1 MAPDS
6 QSKVF
11 KRRTEASDAGE
22 RLDVLVASMAD
33 VTRSRAG
40 ALIRDGQVQ
49 VDDVAQRKAGFRLKP
64 GMQVRAE
71 IPAAAPTAVEAEDI
85 ELRIVYQ
92 DADLAV
98 VFKPS
103 GMVVHPAA
111 GNAHGTMVNAL
122 LARLDNLSGIGGE
135 IRPGIVHRI
144 DKDTSGLLLV
154 AKNDK
159 AHVCLSDQIRAH
171 TVQRA
176 YRAIVI
182 GGFRQDQG
190 VIDAPIGRHPVD
202 RKKMAIVEGGRS
214 ACTHWQVL
222 EPLRGATLIEARLT
236 TGRTHQI
243 RVHMASIGHPVLGD
257 PLYGPKKSPY
267 PVSGGQLL
275 HAFRIGFVHPST
287 GEEMLFE
294 APPEPRFEDWLRRLR
309 QTAGVLKQHP
319 SGC

>member
-1 MAPDS
+1 MANDPRILDAVAGEM
-6 QSKVF
+6 Q
-11 KRRTEASDAGE
+11 AGE
-22 RLDVLVASMAD
+22 RLDVFAAALAD
-33 VTRSRAG
+33 LTRSRTG
-40 ALIRDGQVQ
+40 ALIRSGCVLVDGL
-49 VDDVAQRKAGFRLKP
+49 AQNKAGFKLRP
-64 GMQVRAE
+64 GMRVRIE
-71 IPAAAPTAVEAEDI
+71 IPQAAPAKVEAEDI
-85 ELRIVYQ
+85 ELQILYQ
-92 DADLAV
+92 DEDLAV

-111 GNAHGTMVNAL
+111 GNENGTLVNAL
-122 LARLDNLSGIGGE
+122 LRHLDNLSGIGGE

-159 AHVCLSDQIRAH
+159 SHVALSAQIKAH

-182 GGFRQDQG
+182 GNFKQAEGT
-190 VIDAPIGRHPVD
+190 VEAPIGRHPTD
-202 RKKMAIVEGGRS
+202 RKKMAIVPDGRP
-214 ACTHWQVL
+214 ACTHWTVL

-257 PLYGPKKSPY
+257 PVYGPKKSPY
-267 PVSGGQLL
+267 PVEGGQLL

-294 APPEPRFEDWLRRLR
+294 APPESRFVNWLCRL
-309 QTAGVLKQHP
+309 KP
-319 SGC
+319 CP